1 MSSFYC
7 QALGRAS
14 VPIRRS
20 TTGFENGSSVHIVL
34 SVLAALLFPTVLIG
48 PRWIS
53 SMQSNRIIVHFG
65 TRSYAVSLIHRLAKG
80 VDRSLCPGLPGLSL
94 FLTFRAYRPADDP
107 PRVPAVRE
115 TALPSE

>member
-80 VDRSLCPGLPGLSL
+80 VDRSLCPGLPRSLIISYVSRLS
-94 FLTFRAYRPADDP
+94 TSR
-107 PRVPAVRE
+107 
-115 TALPSE
+115 